1 MRRADDDSKWNR
13 SGTTPSVPAASENN
27 RARAHYFGEPPN
39 VSYGSAGASQQRGL
53 SDYLRVLRRRKWYII
68 CTAILV
74 AGLAVAFSMRE
85 QKAYQ
90 AQSQVLL
97 NRQDIAGAVTGT
109 PSPALTEDPVRY
121 AATQAQL
128 ARSSRVAALA
138 IKAAHVAG
146 RTPTGLLQES
156 SVTPDAT
163 ADVLDF
169 SVQDRNP
176 AVAARLVKA
185 YATAFVTYQLRV
197 QTGALFLA
205 RRQLKQKLEGLAKN
219 TPAYQKL
226 ANSDQQLH
234 TMQLLQSRDTVL
246 SYPRTGVQV
255 KPRPT
260 RDGLLG
266 LGFGILIGL
275 GLAFA
280 ADSLDRRVRTVEE
293 VEEQLGLP
301 LLART
306 PTPPRRSRKGIA
318 LFDDPG
324 SPYAEAMRRLATNIV
339 FSNPDREARTLL
351 FTSALQQEGKST
363 TLANLGV
370 ALAAAGNRVVLVDLD
385 LRRPSLASLFGA
397 HRLSGLTDV
406 AVGRKRLEDA
416 LYPVDIAD
424 LESPAGEFDHGES
437 SSHGS
442 LHLLP
447 TGPLPL
453 GPGEFVASD
462 ALADRVLTP
471 LSEQFDYVLV
481 DSPPACA
488 VGDAIRL
495 AARVDGIV
503 AVTRLGFATR
513 TALNDLQRQLAAVPT
528 PSLGVVVT
536 GVRVP
541 GVDGYARYAQYTQR
555 EGYAAEAR
563 NGKSA
568 SSPSRHA
575 GV

>member
-1 MRRADDDSKWNR
+1 
-13 SGTTPSVPAASENN
+13 
-27 RARAHYFGEPPN
+27 
-39 VSYGSAGASQQRGL
+39 
-53 SDYLRVLRRRKWYII
+53 
-68 CTAILV
+68 
-74 AGLAVAFSMRE
+74 MRE
-85 QKAYQ
+85 PKAYQ

-128 ARSSRVAALA
+128 ARSSSVATLA
-138 IKAAHVAG
+138 IKAARVKG
-146 RTPTGLLQES
+146 RTPNGLLQES

-185 YATAFVTYQLRV
+185 YATAFVAYQLRV

-205 RRQLKQKLEGLAKN
+205 RHQIKQKLKGLAKN

-246 SYPRTGVQV
+246 SYPKTGVQV

-293 VEEQLGLP
+293 VEEHLGLP

-318 LFDDPG
+318 IFDDPA
-324 SPYAEAMRRLATNIV
+324 SPYAEALRRLATNIV
-339 FSNPDREARTLL
+339 FSNPDRTARTLL
-351 FTSALQQEGKST
+351 FTSALQEEGKST
-363 TLANLGV
+363 TIANLGV
-370 ALAAAGNRVVLVDLD
+370 ALAASGSRVVLVDLD

-406 AVGRKRLEDA
+406 AVGRKELGEA
-416 LYPVDIAD
+416 LYPVELAG
-424 LESPAGEFDHGES
+424 LERGGFDQAE
-437 SSHGS
+437 HGS

-453 GPGEFVASD
+453 GPGEFVASE

-488 VGDAIRL
+488 VGDAIRV

-541 GVDGYARYAQYTQR
+541 GVDGYARYAQYTQN
-555 EGYAAEAR
+555 ESYAAEAR

-568 SSPSRHA
+568 RSSRHA

>member
-1 MRRADDDSKWNR
+1 LR
-13 SGTTPSVPAASENN
+13 
-27 RARAHYFGEPPN
+27 
-39 VSYGSAGASQQRGL
+39 
-53 SDYLRVLRRRKWYII
+53 DYLGILRRRKWYVIV
-68 CTAILV
+68 TAILI
-74 AGLAVAFSMRE
+74 AGLAVAFSLRQE
-85 QKAYQ
+85 KVYQ
-90 AQSQVLL
+90 AKSQVLL

-109 PSPALTEDPVRY
+109 PSPSLNEDPLRY
-121 AATQAQL
+121 AATQALL
-128 ARSSRVAALA
+128 ARSSSAAALA
-138 IKAAHVAG
+138 VSTAHVAG
-146 RTPTGLLQES
+146 RTPSGLLQES

-169 SVQDRNP
+169 SVQDRSP
-176 AVAARLVKA
+176 TAAARLVNA
-185 YATAFVTYQLRV
+185 YASAFVTYRLRA

-205 RRQLKQKLEGLAKN
+205 RHQIKQKLAGLAKD
-219 TPAYQKL
+219 TPAYHQL

-234 TMQLLQSRDTVL
+234 TMQLLQSRDIVL
-246 SYPRTGVQV
+246 TRPVAGVQI

-260 RDGLLG
+260 RDALLG
-266 LGFGILIGL
+266 FGFGILIGL

-280 ADSLDRRVRTVEE
+280 AESLDRRVRTVEE
-293 VEEQLGLP
+293 VEEQLGLQ

-306 PTPPRRSRKGIA
+306 PPPPRRSRRSIA
-318 LFDDPG
+318 MFDDPG
-324 SPYAEAMRRLATNIV
+324 SPYAEALRRLATNIV
-339 FSNPDREARTLL
+339 FSNPDRSARMLM

-385 LRRPSLASLFGA
+385 LRRPSLASLFGL

-406 AVGRKRLEDA
+406 AVGRRPLEQA
-416 LYPVDIAD
+416 LFPLELAD
-424 LESPAGEFDHGES
+424 LENPES
-437 SSHGS
+437 SLDPSDPPVLGS

-447 TGPLPL
+447 TGALPL

-462 ALADRVLTP
+462 ALAERVLEP
-471 LSEQFDYVLV
+471 LREQFDYVLV
-481 DSPPACA
+481 DSPPACV
-488 VGDAIRL
+488 VGDPIRL

-513 TALNDLQRQLAAVPT
+513 TALNDLRRQLAAVPT

-541 GVDGYARYAQYTQR
+541 GVDGYARYAQYTQ
-555 EGYAAEAR
+555 EGYAAQAR

-568 SSPSRHA
+568 ESLPSRRA